1 MLNIKKTNPQ
11 METVQLELDK
21 ELIKQLNLYLKV
33 GKFHKN
39 FDKSVNL
46 NDIADVVF
54 RNLISDEN
62 YIQKL
67 KEYDKYMESKRKADR
82 LRKAAKK

>member
-46 NDIADVVF
+46 NDVADVVF

-82 LRKAAKK
+82 LRKAKK

>member
-46 NDIADVVF
+46 SDIADVVF

-67 KEYDKYMESKRKADR
+67 N
-82 LRKAAKK
+82 

>member
-11 METVQLELDK
+11 METIQLDLDK

-33 GKFHKN
+33 GKYHKN

-46 NDIADVVF
+46 SDIADVVF
-54 RNLISDEN
+54 RNLISDES

-67 KEYDKYMESKRKADR
+67 NEYDKYMESKRKADR
-82 LRKAAKK
+82 LRKAKK